1 MAENLWE
8 IRRRKKM
15 KVRDL
20 AAKSGVSASLIH
32 QYEAGEKPIS
42 QSHLR
47 QFARALIV
55 DTWEIK
61 LVSDPKPG
69 AQKGP
74 ARPKPA
80 SSPGPARPPA
90 PARPSQ
96 LEHLLR
102 LAERF
107 PDVDRASLE
116 ADAGKPL
123 EDLTKPEASKFLYR
137 LQERLREEQPP
148 RPPQPFDRH
157 RAYLPEGVDEFE
169 LNYLTQAQETGD
181 TLNVTLFDTS
191 QVAGQVIGFGPYSIT
206 LRQADA
212 QEITINKLAIAYYRK
227 EGARQ

>member
-20 AAKSGVSASLIH
+20 AAKSGVPASLIH

-55 DTWEIK
+55 ETWEIK
-61 LVSDPKPG
+61 LVSDPKPS

-74 ARPKPA
+74 GKPKPA
-80 SSPGPARPPA
+80 GEP
-90 PARPSQ
+90 RPSRQ
-96 LEHLLR
+96 PKLEHLLR

-107 PDVDRASLE
+107 SDVDKASLE
-116 ADAGKPL
+116 AEAGKPL
-123 EDLTKPEASKFLYR
+123 EDLTKPEASKFLYQ
-137 LQERLREEQPP
+137 LQERLRQEQPP
-148 RPPQPFDRH
+148 PPQQAFDRH
-157 RAYLPEGVDEFE
+157 RAYLPEGVDQFE
-169 LNYLTQAQETGD
+169 LDYLTQAKGAGD
-181 TLNVTLFDTS
+181 LLYVTLFDTS
-191 QVAGQVIGFGPYSIT
+191 QVTGQIIGFGPYSIT

-227 EGARQ
+227 EEARQ

>member
-20 AAKSGVSASLIH
+20 AAKAGVPASLIH

-55 DTWEIK
+55 ETWEIE
-61 LVSDPKPG
+61 LLSDPKPRE
-69 AQKGP
+69 QRGP
-74 ARPKPA
+74 GRPKPA
-80 SSPGPARPPA
+80 GAPRPSRQPK

-102 LAERF
+102 LTERF
-107 PDVDRASLE
+107 PDVDKASLE
-116 ADAGKPL
+116 AEAGKPL
-123 EDLTKPEASKFLYR
+123 EELTKPEASKFLYQ
-137 LQERLREEQPP
+137 LQERLRVEQPP
-148 RPPQPFDRH
+148 PAPHPFDRH

-169 LNYLTQAQETGD
+169 LNYLTQAQEAGD
-181 TLNVTLFDTS
+181 TLYVTLFDAS
-191 QVAGQVIGFGPYSIT
+191 QVTGQVIGFGPYSIT
-206 LRQADA
+206 LRQVDA

-227 EGARQ
+227 EGTSP